1 MCIQSIYNYNSN
13 HNNYHNVVVAFYN
26 TTGIPIG
33 GDDDA
38 YYYHD
43 EINNN
48 NGNDNDNHMDDI
60 NTTYDTIHVGDN
72 AIRNGNVVGN
82 DDIDVYNYHYLPF
95 VNFEHLQFIGEIQNN
110 YKNADNY
117 NNLQYI
123 LGTLVSCYGIY
134 QLVIRITEAI
144 CKKNELVIN

>member
-95 VNFEHLQFIGEIQNN
+95 VNFEHLQFLEKFKTTIKTPTTTTIFNIYWVHLFRATVSTSWLFVLPKQFV
-110 YKNADNY
+110 KKM
-117 NNLQYI
+117 NL
-123 LGTLVSCYGIY
+123 
-134 QLVIRITEAI
+134 
-144 CKKNELVIN
+144 